1 MKNLFRIS
9 SVYVDFFIRFFSGA
23 NQENYEDGKF
33 FYRLDKNLKINSRD
47 VLHKKNINDIANI
60 LFKFLSQNLFKI
72 TFC

>member
-1 MKNLFRIS
+1 MLIKK
-9 SVYVDFFIRFFSGA
+9 
-23 NQENYEDGKF
+23 NYEDGQF